1 MQPAA
6 IIAASL
12 TGKCLSGFRFVSVW
26 RCEVLTVTALT
37 DAEYVLSSVALGI
50 DEYYTGVGEAP
61 GVWAGTWSRS
71 LGLEGMVEA
80 EDLRSLIDGV
90 RPGTDEPLLAGSK
103 PRSVK
108 AFDLTFSV
116 PKSVSLLW
124 ALGTDEVA
132 DVTMTAHRDAVSA
145 ALGFLEERAATARQ
159 QVDGLRR
166 HVPTSGWAIA
176 GFAHRTS
183 REGDPQI
190 HTHCVVPNVAQ
201 RSTDGRHVALAAR
214 PLFVWARAAGSIYQ
228 AVLQHE
234 LTVRLGVEWQPD
246 RHNTRE
252 MDGFTREEL
261 RLFSK
266 RTLQVEAEL
275 EARGALYESP
285 VLRQRADDEAS
296 LATRSRKDHSA
307 TPAMLRGRWEGE
319 AAAVGLAVGP
329 ALDRW
334 VCGRQRGLA
343 PWSYEELACGLVDDE
358 RGLCAHSPRFSE
370 PDVVEHVA
378 AMSSGRL
385 SAADIFAVTEQ
396 FLR

>member
-190 HTHCVVPNVAQ
+190 HTHCVVPNMVQ

-234 LTVRLGVEWQPD
+234 LSTRLGVEWQPEKN
-246 RHNTRE
+246 NTRD
-252 MDGFTREEL
+252 MAGFTRQQL
-261 RLFSK
+261 RAFSK
-266 RTLQVEAEL
+266 RALQVEAEL
-275 EARGALYESP
+275 EVRGANHESP
-285 VLRQRADDEAS
+285 ALRQRADDEAS
-296 LATRSRKDHSA
+296 LATRGRKDLRA

-319 AAAVGLAVGP
+319 AADIDLALEE
-329 ALDRW
+329 ALERV
-334 VCGRQRGLA
+334 VCARRQA
-343 PWSYEELACGLVDDE
+343 PEPWSYNDLVSALVDAE
-358 RGLCAHSPRFSE
+358 NGVCAHAPRFSE
-370 PDVVEHVA
+370 PNVVEHVA
-378 AMSSGRL
+378 AL
-385 SAADIFAVTEQ
+385 SAG
-396 FLR
+396 